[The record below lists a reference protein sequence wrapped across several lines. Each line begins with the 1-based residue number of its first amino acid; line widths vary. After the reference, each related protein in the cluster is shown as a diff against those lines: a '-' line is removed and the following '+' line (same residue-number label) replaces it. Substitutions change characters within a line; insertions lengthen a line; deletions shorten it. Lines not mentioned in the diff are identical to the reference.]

1 MCICMYL
8 FSLFILFVPTECCVC
23 ASMVGDGQPADPG
36 FGEEESGV
44 V

>member
-1 MCICMYL
+1 MYMYV
-8 FSLFILFVPTECCVC
+8 FVQFIYTVCSNCVC